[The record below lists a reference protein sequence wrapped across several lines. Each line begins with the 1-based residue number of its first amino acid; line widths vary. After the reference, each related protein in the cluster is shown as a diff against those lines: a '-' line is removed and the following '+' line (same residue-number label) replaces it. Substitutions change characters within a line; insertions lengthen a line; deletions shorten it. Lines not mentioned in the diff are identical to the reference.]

1 MKNSRF
7 TCMQVDDCRPF
18 HVDSSGS
25 AGRTFTPKRQYIIS
39 IICILTYTE
48 MDMAQLCSR
57 KDSVQDYTLEGHV
70 IATNSKQDIWGCFQE
85 CKRAIECQSINY
97 EVNTYIC
104 GINNRT
110 KRGRPN
116 RFVRRVGSVYMEN
129 PFRGKRNN
137 NVTSKS
143 KIIPGVVNR

>member
-1 MKNSRF
+1 MFSALTQSRTYGAVFKNVKE
-7 TCMQVDDCRPF
+7 Q
-18 HVDSSGS
+18 
-25 AGRTFTPKRQYIIS
+25 Q
-39 IICILTYTE
+39 
-48 MDMAQLCSR
+48 
-57 KDSVQDYTLEGHV
+57 
-70 IATNSKQDIWGCFQE
+70 
-85 CKRAIECQSINY
+85 CQSINY

-137 NVTSKS
+137 NVYSE
-143 KIIPGVVNR
+143 